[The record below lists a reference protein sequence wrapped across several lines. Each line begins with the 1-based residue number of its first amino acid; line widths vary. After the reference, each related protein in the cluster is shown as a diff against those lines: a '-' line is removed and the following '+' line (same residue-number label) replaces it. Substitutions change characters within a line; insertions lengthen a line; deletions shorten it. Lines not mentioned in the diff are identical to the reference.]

1 MHNAPPV
8 TYPVG
13 RSRFQAGAQGA
24 LWLLGVATVAGW
36 CWQVDALGWRQ
47 GAAALAVVGA
57 GLLAVFGWWKTPA
70 AALRWDGQQ
79 WFWTAN
85 DVARTVHV
93 SAHLD
98 LQHHLLL
105 RLRPDAGRP
114 LWCWPKGQASL
125 CTGAVCAVRY
135 IRPPDRKMNPPVRS
149 DLNHD
154 CTTAP

>member
-47 GAAALAVVGA
+47 GAAALSVVGA

-114 LWCWPKGQASL
+114 LWCWAERASQPVHWRSL
-125 CTGAVCAVRY
+125 RRAVYSPA
-135 IRPPDRKMNPPVRS
+135 RPQDEPTSALGSEP
-149 DLNHD
+149 
-154 CTTAP
+154 

>member
-8 TYPVG
+8 SYPVG
-13 RSRFQAGAQGA
+13 RSRFQAGAQGV
-24 LWLLGVATVAGW
+24 LWLLGAASVAGW
-36 CWQVDALGWRQ
+36 CWQVDMLGWRQ
-47 GAAALAVVGA
+47 GVAVLAVVGA

-85 DVARTVHV
+85 DVACTVHV

-105 RLRPDAGRP
+105 RLRTDAGRP
-114 LWCWPKGQASL
+114 LWCWAERASQPVHWRSL
-125 CTGAVCAVRY
+125 RRAVYSPA
-135 IRPPDRKMNPPVRS
+135 RPQNETNSALGSEP
-149 DLNHD
+149 
-154 CTTAP
+154 